1 MGTMKES
8 RLEVP
13 TDWGILNGQYRSGA
27 IGVGSRFD
35 STGNTHARP
44 REEQRAQQKTG
55 RLRKLQEH
63 EEVVTQNLEG
73 REFKRA
79 GSAKPGASDCVHA
92 FVRVC

>member
-1 MGTMKES
+1 M
-8 RLEVP
+8 
-13 TDWGILNGQYRSGA
+13 
-27 IGVGSRFD
+27 GSRFD
-35 STGNTHARP
+35 STGNTHACP
-44 REEQRAQQKTG
+44 REGQRVQQKTG

-92 FVRVC
+92 FFCVC